1 MKKIF
6 VLDTSVILYDP
17 QCIFRFDD
25 NIVVVPITAL
35 EEMDRFKKDLTVI
48 GRNARQFSRYLDH
61 FRKRGS
67 LSTGVEIAK
76 KGTLIVDL
84 FREAEKHLP
93 VEMSHEKND
102 HRILAVALKFRHD
115 KPGSTIVFVT
125 KDVNL
130 RVKADALGLTS
141 VDFEPSRVNIEEL
154 YGGVT
159 AFDVPGDV
167 IENFLVQKRF
177 PIRDKNLLPNAYV
190 ILRDQHNP
198 EHTGL
203 GRYSAN
209 QGELLP
215 LKVPADGI
223 WGIKPRN
230 AEQAFVMDALLD
242 DSISLV
248 SLVGKAG
255 TGKTL
260 LALACGLAKTIDEAK
275 YQKLLVSR
283 PIFPLG
289 KDIGYLPGE
298 VEEKLNPWMQPIFY
312 NVDYIVSFSGG
323 EKQPAKRQPRRAW
336 QELINQ
342 GMLHIE
348 PLTYIRGR
356 SLAYQY
362 LIVDESQNLTP
373 HEIKT
378 IITRAG
384 EGTKVVLTGDCYQ
397 IDNPYIDSSNNGLTY
412 VVERFKNEQISG
424 HVTLTKGERSQLAE
438 LATNLL

>member
-1 MKKIF
+1 MRKIF

-17 QCIFRFDD
+17 QCIFHFDD
-25 NIVVVPITAL
+25 NMVVVPITVL
-35 EEMDRFKKDLTVI
+35 EEMDRFKKDLTEI

-67 LSTGVEIAK
+67 LATGVEIGK
-76 KGTLIVDL
+76 RGMLCVDL
-84 FREAEKHLP
+84 FRDAEKHLP
-93 VEMSHEKND
+93 PDMSHEKND
-102 HRILAVALKFRHD
+102 HRILAVALKMRHE
-115 KPGSTIVFVT
+115 KPNQPVIFVT

-130 RVKADALGLTS
+130 RVKADALGIVS
-141 VDFEPSRVNIEEL
+141 VDFETSRVTIEEL
-154 YGGVT
+154 YTGVT
-159 AFDVPGDV
+159 QFDVPSDV
-167 IENFLVQKRF
+167 IVNFNAEKRF
-177 PIRDKNLLPNAYV
+177 PLNDRNLPPNGYV
-190 ILRDQHNP
+190 ILRDQHKP
-198 EHTGL
+198 EIVALGKYSSQTGDV
-203 GRYSAN
+203 
-209 QGELLP
+209 LP
-215 LKVPADGI
+215 LKVPAEGV

-242 DSISLV
+242 DSVALV

-260 LALACGLAKTIDEAK
+260 LALACGLQKTIDEGK
-275 YQKLLVSR
+275 YHKLLVSR
-283 PIFPLG
+283 PVFPLG
-289 KDIGYLPGE
+289 KDIGFLPGE
-298 VEEKLNPWMQPIFY
+298 IEEKLNPWMQPIFD
-312 NVDYIVSFSGG
+312 NIDFIVSFSGG
-323 EKQPAKRQPRRAW
+323 EKPQKRPQRRAW

-356 SLAYQY
+356 SLAHQF

-373 HEIKT
+373 HEMKT

-384 EGTKVVLTGDCYQ
+384 EGTKVILTGDCYQ

-412 VVERFKNEQISG
+412 VVERFKHESIAS
-424 HVTLTKGERSQLAE
+424 HVTLTKGERSRLAE

>member
-1 MKKIF
+1 MKKTF
-6 VLDTSVILYDP
+6 VLDTSVILFDP
-17 QCIFRFDD
+17 QCIFKFDD
-25 NIVVVPITAL
+25 NIVVVPITTL
-35 EEMDRFKKDLTVI
+35 EEMDRFKKDLTEI
-48 GRNARQFSRYLDH
+48 GRNARHFSRYLDEI
-61 FRKRGS
+61 RKRGS
-67 LSTGVEIAK
+67 LANGVEVGK
-76 KGTLIVDL
+76 RGTLIIDL
-84 FREAEKHLP
+84 FKESEKCLP
-93 VEMSHEKND
+93 TDFNSEKND
-102 HRILAVALKFRHD
+102 HKILSVALKIKQD
-115 KPGSTIVFVT
+115 KPNSAVVFVT

-130 RVKADALGLTS
+130 RVKADALGVVS
-141 VDFEPSRVNIEEL
+141 VDYEPSRVTLEEL
-154 YGGVT
+154 YTGVST
-159 AFDVPGDV
+159 FDVPGDV
-167 IENFLVQKRF
+167 VENFLTQKRF
-177 PIRDKNLLPNAYV
+177 PFHEKGLLPNSYV
-190 ILRDQHNP
+190 LLRDQHDP
-198 EHTGL
+198 SHVAT
-203 GRYSAN
+203 GRYLEAQN
-209 QGELLP
+209 EIVP
-215 LKVPADGI
+215 LKVPEQGV
-223 WGIKPRN
+223 WGVKHRN
-230 AEQAFVMDALLD
+230 VEQAFVLDALLD

-260 LALACGLAKTIDEAK
+260 LALACGLQKTIDEGK

-298 VEEKLNPWMQPIFY
+298 IEEKLNPWMQPIFD

-323 EKQPAKRQPRRAW
+323 EKPQKRPSRRAW

-342 GMLHIE
+342 GMLQIE

-424 HVTLTKGERSQLAE
+424 HVTLSKGERSQLAE

>member
-1 MKKIF
+1 MKKTF
-6 VLDTSVILYDP
+6 VLDTSVILFDP
-17 QCIFRFDD
+17 QCIFKFDD
-25 NIVVVPITAL
+25 NIVVVPITTL
-35 EEMDRFKKDLTVI
+35 EEMDRFKKDLTEI
-48 GRNARQFSRYLDH
+48 GRNARHFARYLDEI
-61 FRKRGS
+61 RKRGS
-67 LSTGVEIAK
+67 LANGVEVGK
-76 KGTLIVDL
+76 RGTLIIDL
-84 FREAEKHLP
+84 FRDSEKCLP
-93 VEMSHEKND
+93 ADFNPEKND
-102 HRILAVALKFRHD
+102 HKILSVALKIKQD
-115 KPGSTIVFVT
+115 KPNNPVVFVT

-130 RVKADALGLTS
+130 RVKADALGVVS
-141 VDFEPSRVNIEEL
+141 VDYEPSRVTLEEL
-154 YGGVT
+154 YTGVST
-159 AFDVPGDV
+159 FDVPRTVVD
-167 IENFLVQKRF
+167 NFIAEKRY
-177 PIRDKNLLPNAYV
+177 PIHDRGLLPNSYV
-190 ILRDQHNP
+190 VLRDQHDPN
-198 EHTGL
+198 HFVA
-203 GRYSAN
+203 GRFSAAT
-209 QGELLP
+209 EEIVP
-215 LKVPADGI
+215 LKVPEQGV
-223 WGIKPRN
+223 WGVKPRN
-230 AEQAFVMDALLD
+230 VEQACVLDALLD

-260 LALACGLAKTIDEAK
+260 LALACGLQKTIDEGK

-298 VEEKLNPWMQPIFY
+298 IEEKLNPWMQPIFD

-323 EKQPAKRQPRRAW
+323 EKPQKRPSRRAW

-342 GMLHIE
+342 GMLQIE

-412 VVERFKNEQISG
+412 VVERFKSEQVSG
-424 HVTLTKGERSQLAE
+424 HITLSKGERSQLAE

>member
-17 QCIFRFDD
+17 QSIFRFDD
-25 NIVVVPITAL
+25 NTVVIPITVL
-35 EEMDRFKKDLTVI
+35 EEMDRFKKELTEI

-67 LSTGVEIAK
+67 LANGVEIGK
-76 KGTLIVDL
+76 KGMLIVDL
-84 FREAEKHLP
+84 FRDAEKYMPADLP
-93 VEMSHEKND
+93 FEKAD
-102 HRILAVALKFRHD
+102 HRILAVALKFRQER
-115 KPGSTIVFVT
+115 PQNPVIFVT

-130 RVKADALGLTS
+130 RVKADALGITS
-141 VDFEPSRVNIEEL
+141 VDFETTRVAIEEL
-154 YGGVT
+154 YSGIMQ
-159 AFDVPGDV
+159 FDVPPEV
-167 IENFLVQKRF
+167 IENFTSQKRF
-177 PIRDKNLLPNAYV
+177 PIQDKSLFPNAYV
-190 ILRDQHNP
+190 MLKDQHNP
-198 EHTGL
+198 EHNVI
-203 GRYSAN
+203 GRYNAGS
-209 QGELLP
+209 GEVVP
-215 LKVPADGI
+215 LRVPPDGV
-223 WGIKPRN
+223 WGIKPKN
-230 AEQAFVMDALLD
+230 TEQMFVMDALLD

-260 LALACGLAKTIDEAK
+260 MAIACGLRKTIDESK

-298 VEEKLNPWMQPIFY
+298 IEEKLNPWMQPIFD
-312 NVDYIVSFSGG
+312 NVDFIVSFSQG
-323 EKQPAKRQPRRAW
+323 EKPQKRGSRRAW

-356 SLAYQY
+356 SLPYQF
-362 LIVDESQNLTP
+362 LIVDEAQNLTP

-384 EGTKVVLTGDCYQ
+384 EGTKVILTGDCYQ

-412 VVERFKNEQISG
+412 VVERFKNESVAAHI
-424 HVTLTKGERSQLAE
+424 TLTKGERSVLAE

>member
-6 VLDTSVILYDP
+6 VIDTSVLLYDP
-17 QCIFRFDD
+17 QSIFRFDD
-25 NIVVVPITAL
+25 NVVVVPITVL
-35 EEMDRFKKDLTVI
+35 EELDRFKKDLTEI
-48 GRNARQFSRYLDH
+48 GRNARHFSRYLDDI
-61 FRKRGS
+61 RKKGS
-67 LSTGVEIAK
+67 LAGGVQIGK
-76 KGTLIVDL
+76 RGTLIVDL
-84 FREAEKHLP
+84 FKDAEKYLP
-93 VEMSHEKND
+93 VELRHDKAD
-102 HRILAVALKFRHD
+102 HRILAVALKFKQD
-115 KPGSTIVFVT
+115 KGSGPVFFVT

-130 RVKADALGLTS
+130 RVKADALGLHS
-141 VDFEPSRVNIEEL
+141 VDYEPSRVNIEEL
-154 YGGVT
+154 YGGMKL
-159 AFDVPGDV
+159 FDVPADV
-167 IENFLVQKRF
+167 IENFNSKRKLAMTQK
-177 PIRDKNLLPNAYV
+177 DLLPNEYV
-190 ILRDQHNP
+190 LLRDQHHP
-198 EHTGL
+198 EV
-203 GRYSAN
+203 SA
-209 QGELLP
+209 QGKYIEHE
-215 LKVPADGI
+215 KEIVPVRVPPQGV

-230 AEQAFVMDALLD
+230 SEQAFVIDALLD
-242 DSISLV
+242 DSVTLV

-260 LALACGLAKTIDEAK
+260 LALACGLQKTIDESR

-298 VEEKLNPWMQPIFY
+298 IEEKLNPWMQPIFD
-312 NVDYIVSFSGG
+312 NIDYIVSFSAG
-323 EKQPAKRQPRRAW
+323 EKPHKRGSRRAW

-342 GMLHIE
+342 GMLQIE

-362 LIVDESQNLTP
+362 LIVDEAQNLTP

-397 IDNPYIDSSNNGLTY
+397 IDNPYIDSSSNGLTY
-412 VVERFKNEQISG
+412 VVERFKRERISA

>member
-1 MKKIF
+1 MKKTF
-6 VLDTSVILYDP
+6 VLDTSVILFDP
-17 QCIFRFDD
+17 QCVFRFDD
-25 NIVVVPITAL
+25 NFIVIPITVL
-35 EEMDRFKKDLTVI
+35 EEMDRFKKELTET
-48 GRNARQFSRYLDH
+48 GRNARHFSRYLDEL
-61 FRKRGS
+61 RKKGS
-67 LSTGVEIAK
+67 LATGVELSK

-84 FREAEKHLP
+84 FRDAEKYLP
-93 VEMSHEKND
+93 IDMNKDKAD
-102 HRILAVALKFRHD
+102 HRILAVALKYQKER
-115 KPGSTIVFVT
+115 PNSPVIFVT

-130 RVKADALGLTS
+130 RVKADAVGIHS
-141 VDFEPSRVNIEEL
+141 VDFDPSRVTIEEL
-154 YGGVT
+154 YSGVNK
-159 AFDVPGDV
+159 FDVPGDV
-167 IENFLVQKRF
+167 VDNYLADKRF
-177 PIRDKNLLPNAYV
+177 PIKDKDLKPNAYV
-190 ILRDQHNP
+190 LLTDQHDP
-198 EHTGL
+198 EHQAA
-203 GRYSAN
+203 GRYEASLGEVVPLRVPP
-209 QGELLP
+209 QG
-215 LKVPADGI
+215 V

-230 AEQAFVMDALLD
+230 TEQAFVMDALLD

-260 LALACGLAKTIDEAK
+260 MALACGLQKTIDEGK

-283 PIFPLG
+283 PVFPLG

-298 VEEKLNPWMQPIFY
+298 IEEKLNPWMQPIFD
-312 NVDYIVSFSGG
+312 NIDFIVSFSAG
-323 EKQPAKRQPRRAW
+323 EKPTKRTSRRAW

-356 SLAYQY
+356 SLAYQF

-397 IDNPYIDSSNNGLTY
+397 IDNPYIDSSNNGLSY
-412 VVERFKNEQISG
+412 VVERFKEERISG

>member
-1 MKKIF
+1 LKKTF

-25 NIVVVPITAL
+25 NLVVVPITVL
-35 EEMDRFKKDLTVI
+35 EEMDRFKKDLTEI
-48 GRNARQFSRYLDH
+48 GRNARQFSRYLDQ

-67 LSTGVEIAK
+67 LAHGVEIGK
-76 KGTLIVDL
+76 KGTLVVDL
-84 FREAEKHLP
+84 FRDSEKHLP
-93 VEMSHEKND
+93 PDMSYEKND
-102 HRILAVALKFRHD
+102 HRILAVALKIRHD
-115 KPGSTIVFVT
+115 KPNNPVIFVT

-130 RVKADALGLTS
+130 RVKADALGITS
-141 VDFEPSRVNIEEL
+141 VDFETSRVTIEEL
-154 YGGVT
+154 YSGL
-159 AFDVPGDV
+159 ASFDVPGEV
-167 IENFLVQKRF
+167 IDSFLAEKRF
-177 PIRDKNLLPNAYV
+177 PMQDKELHPNHYV
-190 ILRDQHNP
+190 MLRDQRQPDRHV
-198 EHTGL
+198 L
-203 GRYSAN
+203 GRYSASA
-209 QGELLP
+209 GEIVA
-215 LKVPADGI
+215 LKVPAAGV

-242 DSISLV
+242 DSVSLV

-260 LALACGLAKTIDEAK
+260 LALACGLSKTVDEGK
-275 YQKLLVSR
+275 HQKLLVSR

-298 VEEKLNPWMQPIFY
+298 IEEKLNPWMQPIFD

-323 EKQPAKRQPRRAW
+323 EKPQKRPSRRAW

-412 VVERFKNEQISG
+412 VVERFKNEQISA
-424 HVTLTKGERSQLAE
+424 HITLTKGERSQLAE

>member
-1 MKKIF
+1 MKKTF

-17 QCIFRFDD
+17 QCIFKFED
-25 NIVVVPITAL
+25 NILVVPITVL
-35 EEMDRFKKDLTVI
+35 EEMDRFKKDLTEI
-48 GRNARQFSRYLDH
+48 GRNARQFSRYLDDC
-61 FRKRGS
+61 RKRGS
-67 LSTGVEIAK
+67 LAAGVEIAK

-84 FREAEKHLP
+84 FRDAERHLP
-93 VEMSHEKND
+93 ADLSHEKND
-102 HRILAVALKFRHD
+102 HRILAVALKIRHD
-115 KPGSTIVFVT
+115 RPNVPVIFVT

-130 RVKADALGLTS
+130 RVKADALGIHS

-154 YGGVT
+154 YNGVT
-159 AFDVPGDV
+159 TYDVPADV
-167 IENFLVQKRF
+167 IEHFKEQRRY
-177 PIRDKNLLPNAYV
+177 PISDKSLLSNTYV
-190 ILRDQHNP
+190 TLRDQKQPSNFA
-198 EHTGL
+198 L
-203 GRYSAN
+203 GRYSSV
-209 QGELLP
+209 EKEILP
-215 LKVPADGI
+215 LRVPQTGV

-230 AEQAFVMDALLD
+230 IEQSFVLDALLD
-242 DSISLV
+242 DTLPIV

-260 LALACGLAKTIDEAK
+260 FALACGLQKTIDEGK

-298 VEEKLNPWMQPIFY
+298 IEEKLNPWMQPIFD
-312 NVDYIVSFSGG
+312 NIDYIVTFSSG
-323 EKQPAKRQPRRAW
+323 EKPSKRTNRRAW

-356 SLAYQY
+356 SLAYQF
-362 LIVDESQNLTP
+362 LIVDEAQNLTP

-397 IDNPYIDSSNNGLTY
+397 IDNPYIDSSNNGLSF
-412 VVERFKNEQISG
+412 VVERFKNELLSA
-424 HVTLTKGERSQLAE
+424 HVTLTKGERSALAE
-438 LATNLL
+438 LATNVL

>member
-1 MKKIF
+1 MKKTF
-6 VLDTSVILYDP
+6 VIDTSVILYDP

-25 NIVVVPITAL
+25 NLVVIPITVL
-35 EEMDRFKKDLTVI
+35 EEMDRFKKELTET
-48 GRNARQFSRYLDH
+48 GRNARQFSRYLDEA
-61 FRKRGS
+61 RKRGS
-67 LSTGVEIAK
+67 LASGVEIGGR
-76 KGTLIVDL
+76 KGSLIVDL
-84 FREAEKHLP
+84 FRDSEKYLP
-93 VEMSHEKND
+93 VDMSRDKAD
-102 HRILAVALKFRHD
+102 HRILAVALKFQKER
-115 KPGSTIVFVT
+115 PNNPVVFVT

-130 RVKADALGLTS
+130 RVKSDAVGVHS
-141 VDFEPSRVNIEEL
+141 VDFEPSRVTLEEL
-154 YGGVT
+154 YSGI
-159 AFDVPGDV
+159 AKFDVPGDV
-167 IENFLVQKRF
+167 VDNFLAQKRF
-177 PIRDKNLLPNAYV
+177 PMRDRALHPNAYV
-190 ILRDQHNP
+190 LLTDQHNQD
-198 EHTGL
+198 HTAVGKYE
-203 GRYSAN
+203 GS
-209 QGELLP
+209 QGEIVP
-215 LKVPADGI
+215 LKAPPQGV

-230 AEQAFVMDALLD
+230 TEQAFVMDALMD

-260 LALACGLAKTIDEAK
+260 MALACGLQKTIDEGK

-298 VEEKLNPWMQPIFY
+298 IEEKLNPWMQPIFD
-312 NVDYIVSFSGG
+312 NVDFIVSFSAG
-323 EKQPAKRQPRRAW
+323 EKPTKRTSRRAW

-356 SLAYQY
+356 SLAYQF
-362 LIVDESQNLTP
+362 LIVDEAQNLTP

-384 EGTKVVLTGDCYQ
+384 DGTKVVLTGDCYQ

-412 VVERFKNEQISG
+412 VVERFKNESIAA
-424 HVTLTKGERSQLAE
+424 HVTLSKGERSHLAE

>member
-1 MKKIF
+1 MKKTF

-17 QCIFRFDD
+17 QCIFKFDD
-25 NIVVVPITAL
+25 NNVVVPITVL
-35 EEMDRFKKDLTVI
+35 EEMDRFKKDLTET
-48 GRNARQFSRYLDH
+48 GRNARHFSRYLDEV
-61 FRKRGS
+61 RKRGS
-67 LSTGVEIAK
+67 LTTGVEIGK

-84 FREAEKHLP
+84 YRDSEKYLP
-93 VEMSHEKND
+93 ADFKADKND
-102 HRILAVALKFRHD
+102 HRILAVALKFRQE
-115 KPGSTIVFVT
+115 KPSVPVIFVT

-130 RVKADALGLTS
+130 RVKADAVGIHS
-141 VDFEPSRVNIEEL
+141 VDFEPSRVTIEEL
-154 YGGVT
+154 YSGLSR
-159 AFDVPGDV
+159 FDVPGDV
-167 IENFLVQKRF
+167 VDKFIAQKRF
-177 PIRDKNLLPNAYV
+177 PIKEKGIFPNTYV
-190 ILRDQHNP
+190 LLRDQHNP
-198 EHTGL
+198 ESHTAA
-203 GRYSAN
+203 GRYDATTGEIVPLRLPP
-209 QGELLP
+209 QG
-215 LKVPADGI
+215 V

-230 AEQAFVMDALLD
+230 DEQAFVIDALLD

-260 LALACGLAKTIDEAK
+260 LALACGLQKTIDESK
-275 YQKLLVSR
+275 HQKLLVSR

-298 VEEKLNPWMQPIFY
+298 IEEKLNPWMQPIFD
-312 NVDYIVSFSGG
+312 NIDYIVSFSGG
-323 EKQPAKRQPRRAW
+323 EKPGKRQSRRAW

-342 GMLHIE
+342 GMLQIE

-356 SLAYQY
+356 SLAYQF
-362 LIVDESQNLTP
+362 LIVDEAQNLTP

-412 VVERFKNEQISG
+412 VVERFKNERIAG
-424 HVTLTKGERSQLAE
+424 HVTLSKGERSHLAE